1 MTAKSHATRFDGEQS
16 WVQGGSFRLRTWSF
30 VSEEK
35 SASPIL
41 VVVIHGDA
49 PFNKPEYRHVFA
61 AKAAAAH
68 PDVIAVGLLRP
79 GYTDP

>member
-49 PFNKPEYRHVFA
+49 PFNKPEYRYVFA